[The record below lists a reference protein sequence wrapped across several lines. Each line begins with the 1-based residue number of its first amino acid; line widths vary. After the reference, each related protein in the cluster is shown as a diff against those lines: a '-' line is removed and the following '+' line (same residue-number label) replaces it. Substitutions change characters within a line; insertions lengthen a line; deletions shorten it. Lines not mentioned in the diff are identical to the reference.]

1 MNQTVIGELLEGVF
15 DIKEKITDQEYRNL
29 MESLHKL
36 HKCDTP
42 LGYIKE
48 ENKENLDIYT
58 VVNLEVLQ
66 TSHPCYRL
74 NEDYVLVKKDELE
87 EAIHLHVSDVIDEY
101 YRASN
106 ADEIDL
112 NIDQAEPELAQIDIE
127 FLEDTEE
134 DSE

>member
-1 MNQTVIGELLEGVF
+1 MNQSIIGELLEGIF
-15 DIKEKITDQEYRNL
+15 DIKEKITDQEYRTL
-29 MESLHKL
+29 METLHKL

-101 YRASN
+101 YRAGN
-106 ADEIDL
+106 ANEIDFNVD
-112 NIDQAEPELAQIDIE
+112 NIEPAHIDIE

-134 DSE
+134 ENE